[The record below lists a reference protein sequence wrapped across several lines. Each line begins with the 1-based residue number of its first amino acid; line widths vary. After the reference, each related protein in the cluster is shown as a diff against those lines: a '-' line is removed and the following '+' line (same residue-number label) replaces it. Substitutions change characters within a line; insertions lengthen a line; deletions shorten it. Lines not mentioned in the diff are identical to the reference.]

1 MGKMKILIVDDDEVL
16 LDTFKNGLSAKGHH
30 CDTATGAI
38 PALELIE
45 KESFNIMIADIII
58 PDMDGLELT
67 EKVKRMRPE
76 VSTIIITGHI
86 EDFPY
91 DLAIEAGAS
100 DFIKKPFTLKE
111 LIARINHVQV
121 QEELRK
127 REEELTKKVKELEEF
142 YEIAVGREMKM
153 KELRKEIES
162 LKKKLERKKNRK

>member
-1 MGKMKILIVDDDEVL
+1 MKILIVDDDEVL
-16 LDTFKNGLSAKGHH
+16 LDTLKNGLSAEGHL

-38 PALELIE
+38 PALETIE
-45 KESFNIMIADIII
+45 KESFDIMIADIII

-67 EKVKRMRPE
+67 EKVKKMRPG

-100 DFIKKPFTLKE
+100 DFMKKPFTLKE
-111 LIARINHVQV
+111 LVARINHVQV

-127 REEELTKKVKELEEF
+127 REEELTRKVRELEEF
-142 YEIAVGREMKM
+142 YEIAVGRELKM
-153 KELRKEIES
+153 KELKKEIES
-162 LKKKLERKKNRK
+162 LKKKLERKNNKTK

>member
-1 MGKMKILIVDDDEVL
+1 MEKMRILIVDDDEVL
-16 LDTFKNGLSAKGHH
+16 LDTIKNGLLAEGHQ

-38 PALELIE
+38 PALEIIE
-45 KESFNIMIADIII
+45 KESFDIMIADIII

-67 EKVKRMRPE
+67 GKVKRMRPE

-100 DFIKKPFTLKE
+100 DFMKKPFTLKE

-127 REEELTKKVKELEEF
+127 RQEELTKKVQELEEF
-142 YEIAVGREMKM
+142 YEIAVGRELKM
-153 KELRKEIES
+153 KELKKEIEN
-162 LKKKLERKKNRK
+162 LKKKIDKKSRT